1 MASRGA
7 GLGTH
12 DEMFAVLQHLGIEV
26 DEDIGVPIRRRYVME
41 RDGSCSLSLDVSQRQ
56 SSWAWFYNRLKDILP
71 ARHYH
76 LNAQLACVEQDDR
89 GVTAILADGR
99 RLQGDL
105 LVGAD
110 GIRSTVRAQFAPQAQ
125 PRFSGYVAWRGMIPE
140 AEFPP
145 ALHAQLFDRYV
156 FCLPEG
162 EMMLAYPVPGAG
174 GDTRPGHRGYNFV
187 WYHPIGREDALAKLC
202 TDARGRCHGTAIAP
216 PLIRPEEIANMRAIG
231 RAKFAAPVAEMLDL
245 TAQPFFQAIFDLES
259 PTMVFGRVA
268 LLGDALDAEAFL
280 EQAPGHEIGGV
291 AETAAVLGVRMMPR
305 RTSTTAMLGGRLDDA
320 VVKRIRARI
329 ARFSGF
335 PVDHLEPLQ
344 VVRYER
350 GQKYEGHHDYFDV
363 CDLEDKTSSGR
374 RQVTFLIY
382 LVDMPPGEEGGG
394 TSFPDLNLE
403 VRPEQGSAIVFNDC
417 HDWGGEDGRSLHA
430 GQPPVN
436 PDTVKYAINGWI
448 RSQ

>member
-1 MASRGA
+1 MSGAQTGRAIIIGGSLGGLFAAGCLRRIGWEVEVCEKTGDDMASRGA

-140 AEFPP
+140 AAFPP

-268 LLGDALDAEAFL
+268 LLGDAAFVARPHVGMGVTKAALDAYELANRLADRATLDEALGAYDQTQSRFGHAIVQWARHIGVHL
-280 EQAPGHEIGGV
+280 EAQLKPREQRT
-291 AETAAVLGVRMMPR
+291 AEELHHQPKKVLRQVG
-305 RTSTTAMLGGRLDDA
+305 
-320 VVKRIRARI
+320 ARI
-329 ARFSGF
+329 SEIPPLAGF
-335 PVDHLEPLQ
+335 TALP
-344 VVRYER
+344 R
-350 GQKYEGHHDYFDV
+350 
-363 CDLEDKTSSGR
+363 SSSKV
-374 RQVTFLIY
+374 QTWV
-382 LVDMPPGEEGGG
+382 
-394 TSFPDLNLE
+394 
-403 VRPEQGSAIVFNDC
+403 
-417 HDWGGEDGRSLHA
+417 A
-430 GQPPVN
+430 G
-436 PDTVKYAINGWI
+436 DAL
-448 RSQ
+448 